1 MKIEVLAAK
10 KAYGSNYLVLCHIL
24 DNPITP
30 WAIWLCADP
39 SAATKVGSGTYFYGN
54 QESLAHASFDSRS
67 V

>member
-10 KAYGSNYLVLCHIL
+10 KAYGSYLVLCHIL

-39 SAATKVGSGTYFYGN
+39 AATTKVGSGKFRFTI
-54 QESLAHASFDSRS
+54 S
-67 V
+67 VKFVREVID